1 MKLFRYFILI
11 SFLFSFSAMSQIT
24 NDQCFTCHSNET
36 LQKTI
41 EVSGGTEIVPLYVN
55 ETLYNANTHGSL
67 ECVQCHLNITTANL
81 YTHAS
86 GGATALEKTYGSW
99 ARFSK
104 SDTTLNTDGSPR
116 TRNYYTVASLS
127 CSQADCHENKSE
139 FTNSR
144 HHTISRL
151 KGSHLKTVNGELVGE
166 AYDKTCSRCHTTC
179 GTCHFKTT
187 MTQKIN
193 GDIIAIWDS
202 LQTLGEGPFP
212 NAGPMSEW
220 AMDWTANV
228 ASHEFV
234 TPTQLTSN
242 NDVCRSCHVGYYR
255 PATYGY
261 LSEEPPYPTAN
272 GTSIKRHPQYYE
284 LLQSNSHN
292 AQTCANCHTDVHS
305 YPDGDFD
312 WQTQGDAKCQN
323 CHSVANHYSQHTTV
337 DCISCHATGFARS
350 VGQDGHD
357 VWRWPGNNRVRPL
370 AVKYKEALNWYP
382 HNIEKPDPV
391 TSCGQKC
398 HYDGNLLG
406 AVTSVRL
413 TKDIPSSF
421 ALEQNY
427 PNPFNPNTTIK
438 FSVPQTS
445 YISIVVY
452 DILGN
457 YITKLAQEESKPGS
471 YAVEW
476 DGRNNFGKDV
486 SSGIYF
492 VRLDAGSFSA
502 SKNDTYAVIPEDSQ
516 FP

>member
-1 MKLFRYFILI
+1 MYKKYYSYIDKQIERGNNMKLFRYFILI
-11 SFLFSFSAMSQIT
+11 PVLFSFPAMSQIT

-67 ECVQCHLNITTANL
+67 RCVQCHLNITDANL

-86 GGATALEKTYGSW
+86 GGANTLEKTYGSW

-242 NDVCRSCHVGYYR
+242 KFAQCTNLCKLPYR
-255 PATYGY
+255 C
-261 LSEEPPYPTAN
+261 S
-272 GTSIKRHPQYYE
+272 
-284 LLQSNSHN
+284 
-292 AQTCANCHTDVHS
+292 
-305 YPDGDFD
+305 F
-312 WQTQGDAKCQN
+312 
-323 CHSVANHYSQHTTV
+323 
-337 DCISCHATGFARS
+337 ISG
-350 VGQDGHD
+350 
-357 VWRWPGNNRVRPL
+357 WR
-370 AVKYKEALNWYP
+370 
-382 HNIEKPDPV
+382 
-391 TSCGQKC
+391 
-398 HYDGNLLG
+398 
-406 AVTSVRL
+406 
-413 TKDIPSSF
+413 F
-421 ALEQNY
+421 
-427 PNPFNPNTTIK
+427 
-438 FSVPQTS
+438 
-445 YISIVVY
+445 
-452 DILGN
+452 
-457 YITKLAQEESKPGS
+457 
-471 YAVEW
+471 
-476 DGRNNFGKDV
+476 
-486 SSGIYF
+486 
-492 VRLDAGSFSA
+492 
-502 SKNDTYAVIPEDSQ
+502 
-516 FP
+516 